1 MELKEAQEKLTPKK
15 YREALN
21 FIELRDIY
29 LKQTNCLLHSRTVAE
44 SANIEIKDKIS
55 DVKIVEN
62 VAIIEHQYSIK
73 VASGGTDNFELS
85 ATFVLKYELKKTLPE
100 EFYEIYKSVSL
111 PVHSYPFFREL
122 VSSMV
127 TRAGLPKLIM
137 PLRKDVYSN

>member
-1 MELKEAQEKLTPKK
+1 MKLKEAQEKLTPKQ

-29 LKQTNCLLHSRTVAE
+29 LKQTNCFLHSRDVTE
-44 SANIEIKDKIS
+44 SANIEIRDEIS
-55 DVKIVEN
+55 DVKLLEN

-73 VASGGTDNFELS
+73 VKTGDTENFELS
-85 ATFVLKYELKKTLPE
+85 ATFVLKYELKKALPD

-127 TRAGLPKLIM
+127 SRSGLPKLIM